1 MDESD
6 FEIATEHGSI
16 KFSEVTPEEWKII
29 KGICREII
37 NEKLVSEVSKAY
49 ILAFW
54 RFANYKL
61 TLLQP
66 FDQNYDIKH

>member
-1 MDESD
+1 MDDSD
-6 FEIATEHGSI
+6 FEIATEHGVI
-16 KFSEVTPEEWKII
+16 KFSEVTSEEWKLI
-29 KGICREII
+29 KVLCRQIM
-37 NEKLVSEVSKAY
+37 NEKIVGEVSKAY

-66 FDQNYDIKH
+66 FDQNHDIKH